1 MQYAAV
7 STHQW
12 KVIDTSRLKPPRE
25 KHRTRQLNLEQ
36 YVAELRARDSRRLRM
51 LRTVAHEVRN
61 HLNAISLFAV
71 DLNQNREDV
80 AVIASSVRDINIL
93 MDQLLE
99 FANLIFGAEKKLTTE
114 WLSLAD
120 LHRDIAVVLRKMA
133 DAKGLRFSGTV
144 KDGLA
149 NVASDRLKLRQIALN
164 LGTNAVK
171 YTRSGSVSLHFTRC
185 DTECW
190 MLEVCDTG
198 PGIPRQ
204 SRERIF
210 EEFQR
215 LPETSAGQP
224 GAGLG
229 LAIVQRLVQ
238 LLNGRLEL
246 ESDVGSGTCFRV
258 ILPMR
263 YA

>member
-1 MQYAAV
+1 
-7 STHQW
+7 
-12 KVIDTSRLKPPRE
+12 
-25 KHRTRQLNLEQ
+25 
-36 YVAELRARDSRRLRM
+36 M

-99 FANLIFGAEKKLTTE
+99 LVNLIFGAEKKLTTE
-114 WLSLAD
+114 SLSLAD

-171 YTRSGSVSLHFTRC
+171 YTRSGRVSLHFSRC

-198 PGIPRQ
+198 PGIPVCPRPARV
-204 SRERIF
+204 SRA
-210 EEFQR
+210 
-215 LPETSAGQP
+215 PGSASP
-224 GAGLG
+224 SCD
-229 LAIVQRLVQ
+229 V
-238 LLNGRLEL
+238 LLNCSNGRIEL
-246 ESDVGSGTCFRV
+246 ESEVGSGTCFRV
-258 ILPMR
+258 ILPMQ

>member
-1 MQYAAV
+1 MQHAAV
-7 STHQW
+7 STQQW
-12 KVIDTSRLKPPRE
+12 KVIDASRLKPSRE
-25 KHRTRQLNLEQ
+25 KHRTRQLTLEQ

-99 FANLIFGAEKKLTTE
+99 FANLIFGAGKKLATE

-133 DAKGLRFSGTV
+133 DAKGLRFSGAV
-144 KDGLA
+144 EDGLA
-149 NVASDRLKLRQIALN
+149 SVASDHLKLRQIALN

-171 YTRSGSVSLHFTRC
+171 YTRSASVSLHFARC
-185 DTECW
+185 DTKCW

-215 LPETSAGQP
+215 LPETSASQP

-238 LLNGRLEL
+238 LLNGRIEL
-246 ESDVGSGTCFRV
+246 ESEVGTGTCFRV
-258 ILPMR
+258 TLPMH